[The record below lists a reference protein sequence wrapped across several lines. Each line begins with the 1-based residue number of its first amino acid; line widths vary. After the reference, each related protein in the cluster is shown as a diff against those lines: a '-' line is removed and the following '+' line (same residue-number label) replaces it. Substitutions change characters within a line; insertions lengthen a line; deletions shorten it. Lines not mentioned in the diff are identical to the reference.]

1 MYNPLTALIWG
12 LVIII
17 SVLIFFWPRLG
28 LMARYQKIRQGNIRI
43 LVEDALKYLYEC
55 ERNQIPC
62 TQKSLADS
70 LSISLVKATRIL
82 KQLEATGQVK
92 FEKSALL
99 LTSEGRIYALRMIR
113 IHRLWEQYLAEQTGL
128 PETAWHAEADIHEH
142 QVSNEQAEEI
152 SQLLGNPRYDPHG
165 DPIPSASGHLPPKRG
180 IPLQQL
186 NEHAAAEV
194 VHIEDE
200 PEEIYA
206 DILDRGIHPGTKL
219 IKTGGS
225 QEGVILQIEGRTV
238 DLPQMLIKN
247 ISVRKIPPKTI
258 VEGRHDSLDQ
268 LKVGEKAEIIG
279 LSRACRGH
287 QRRRLMDLGV
297 IPGTIVIPEIESLG
311 RDPRA
316 YRIRGALIALRKDQA
331 QYIYIRKMKEVA

>member
-1 MYNPLTALIWG
+1 MYNPLTALVWG
-12 LVIII
+12 LVIIFLL
-17 SVLIFFWPRLG
+17 LIIFWPRLG
-28 LMARYQKIRQGNIRI
+28 LMARYQKIRQGKIRI
-43 LVEDALKYLYEC
+43 LVEDALKHLYEC

-62 TQKSLADS
+62 TYKSLADY
-70 LSISLVKATRIL
+70 LSISVVKATRIL

-92 FEKSALL
+92 FEKSGFI
-99 LTSEGRIYALRMIR
+99 LTSDGRMYALRMIR

-128 PETAWHAEADIHEH
+128 PETSWHAEADIQEH
-142 QVSNEQAEEI
+142 QVSSEQAEEI

-180 IPLQQL
+180 IPLHQL
-186 NEHAAAEV
+186 NEHVAAEV

-206 DILDRGIHPGTKL
+206 DILGSGIHPGTQL
-219 IKTGGS
+219 VKTGDSPAGF
-225 QEGVILQIEGRTV
+225 ILQIEGRMV
-238 DLPQMLIKN
+238 DLPLRLIQN
-247 ISVRKIPPKTI
+247 ISVRKMPPKTF
-258 VEGRHDSLDQ
+258 VEGSHDSLDQ
-268 LKVGEKAEIIG
+268 LKVGEEAEIVG
-279 LSRACRGH
+279 LARGCRGH

-331 QYIYIRKMKEVA
+331 QYIYVRKMKEVA